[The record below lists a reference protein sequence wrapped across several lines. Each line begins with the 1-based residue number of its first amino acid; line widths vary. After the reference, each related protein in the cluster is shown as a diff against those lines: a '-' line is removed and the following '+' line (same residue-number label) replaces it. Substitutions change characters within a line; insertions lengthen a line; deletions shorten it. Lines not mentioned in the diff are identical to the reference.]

1 MRSLASR
8 LRYTLPGRVV
18 FAYFESQTP
27 NYAAGLAFNAF
38 LTMFPI
44 ILGLVAIL
52 GLFLR
57 DTDFYAQVEHVLV
70 GIFPINAQDTRDI
83 EATLTAATQ
92 NAGTI
97 GLVSLLVLLWSG
109 TGLFA
114 SLEFALNHIYGVAGR
129 NPIQQRVTGL
139 RLIAV
144 FVIAIVLAVV
154 LNSLIGLID
163 ANLTPLNV
171 VAGWLVLTYLLAW
184 IYRFVP
190 NLRLTLREVMPGAIA
205 AGALIEVLTLAF
217 PVFYKLTHE
226 ASVYT
231 KGFAIFFFLA
241 TWLYLLSQLLLMGA
255 ILNRLL
261 RPVTPRSA
269 GDVPGL
275 EDAAAIALAQEAKGR
290 GVQA

>member
-1 MRSLASR
+1 MSSLLAR
-8 LRYTLPGRVV
+8 FRATLPGRV
-18 FAYFESQTP
+18 AYGYFESQTP

-57 DTDFYAQVEHVLV
+57 DTAFFTAVERVLV
-70 GIFPINAQDTRDI
+70 SIFPVDARDDREI
-83 EATLTAATQ
+83 EATLRAATQ
-92 NAGTI
+92 HAGTL
-97 GLVSLLVLLWSG
+97 GLVSLLVLVWSG

-129 NPIQQRVTGL
+129 NPIQQRISGL
-139 RLIAV
+139 RLVGV

-154 LNSLIGLID
+154 LNSAIGLID
-163 ANLTPLNV
+163 ANLTPLNIL
-171 VAGWLVLTYLLAW
+171 AGWLVLTYLLAW

-190 NLRLTLREVMPGAIA
+190 NLRLTFREVMPGAVA
-205 AGALIEVLTLAF
+205 AGALIELLTLAF
-217 PVFYKLTHE
+217 PVFYRLTHT
-226 ASVYT
+226 ASIYT

-255 ILNRLL
+255 VLNRLL

-275 EDAAAIALAQEAKGR
+275 QDAAAIALAKEA
-290 GVQA
+290 